1 MNFESE
7 FFKVSSDQISNLK
20 SKHCDNCTICKGQR
34 FILVEDKRQKCDC
47 VLKFNEEYNLI
58 SSNIPVAFRE
68 ATTKDIDRNFIQ
80 QNSDNI
86 KRVAEYSKKLSTAL
100 EKGFGLYLQGTN
112 GSGKSML
119 ATLIL
124 KRALREGYSG
134 YFILLRDLVNASFDS
149 LSNIDVRNDL
159 EKLITETDFL
169 VIDELDKVFN
179 DKNDVVRSL
188 LEDLFKRRYYSKK
201 PLIVTSNVSKAD
213 IKAIHGD
220 TVSAIFDERLV
231 EVTFVGN
238 YRPQILNK
246 LEQEFF
252 GDESSS

>member
-7 FFKVSSDQISNLK
+7 FFKVSPEQIKKLQ
-20 SKHCDNCTICKGQR
+20 SKYCDNCEICKGSR
-34 FILVEDKRQKCDC
+34 VVIVEDKKQKCEC
-47 VLKFNEEYNLI
+47 VHKFNEEYQLI
-58 SSNIPVAFRE
+58 ASNIPVAFRD
-68 ATTKDIDRNFIQ
+68 ATSQDVDKEFIK
-80 QNSDNI
+80 QNSENF
-86 KRVAEYSKKLSTAL
+86 KRVAEYSKKLPKAL
-100 EKGFGLYLQGTN
+100 EKGFGLYIQGTT
-112 GSGKSML
+112 GGGKSFL

-134 YFILLRDLVNASFDS
+134 YFILLRDLINASFDA
-149 LSNIDVRNDL
+149 LGDVNIRNDL
-159 EKLITETDFL
+159 ERLVTDTDFL

-201 PLIVTSNVSKAD
+201 PLIVTSNVSKSD
-213 IKAIHGD
+213 IKTIHGD
-220 TVSAIFDERLV
+220 TISAIFDERLL

-252 GDESSS
+252 GDE